1 MSYEVNLMPHIVTC
15 GKTDIGLKRGNNED
29 AFLDDP
35 EIGVCLVSDGMGGAA
50 AGELASQIFVETAL
64 DIFLNSGEV
73 TEEENMERVR
83 NAFVKANE
91 KILAHVKENQH
102 HRGMGCTG
110 ELIVFS
116 NGGFVIGHIG
126 DSRTYRLR
134 NGRLKQ
140 LTHDH
145 SLVQTQLDRGLITH
159 AEARRHPHRNI
170 IHKALGI
177 DDHLYPDILSGSTC
191 NGDLFLLCSDG
202 LTDMIEDEP
211 ILGILTSGITLS
223 RKADNLI
230 EAALEA
236 GGKDN
241 VTVLLSEVI

>member
-1 MSYEVNLMPHIVTC
+1 MSRIVTY
-15 GKTDIGLKRGNNED
+15 GKTDVGLKRGNNED
-29 AFLDDP
+29 AFSEDP

-50 AGELASQIFVETAL
+50 AGELASRIFVETAL
-64 DIFLNSGEV
+64 GIFSNSGEV

-83 NAFVKANE
+83 KAFVRANDQ
-91 KILAHVKENQH
+91 ILAHVKENLH

-110 ELIVFS
+110 ELLAFS

-134 NGRLKQ
+134 NGKLKQ

-145 SLVQTQLDRGLITH
+145 SLVQNQLDKGLITQ
-159 AEARRHPHRNI
+159 AEARKHPQRNV

-177 DDHLYPDILSGSTC
+177 DDHLYPDILNGSTC
-191 NGDLFLLCSDG
+191 PKDLFLLCSDG
-202 LTDMIEDEP
+202 LTDMIEDET
-211 ILGILTSGITLS
+211 ILQILNSEITIS

-230 EAALEA
+230 EAALDA

>member
-1 MSYEVNLMPHIVTC
+1 MPHIVTY

-50 AGELASQIFVETAL
+50 AGELASHIFVETAL
-64 DIFLNSGEV
+64 GIFSNSAEV

-83 NAFVKANE
+83 KAFVKANE
-91 KILAHVKENQH
+91 QILAHVKKNLH

-110 ELIVFS
+110 ELLAFS

-134 NGRLKQ
+134 NGKLKQ

-145 SLVQTQLDRGLITH
+145 SLVQNQLDKGMITQ
-159 AEARRHPHRNI
+159 AEARKHPHRNV

-191 NGDLFLLCSDG
+191 TKDLFLLCSDG
-202 LTDMIEDEP
+202 LTDMIEDEAISQ
-211 ILGILTSGITLS
+211 ILDSEITLS

-230 EAALEA
+230 EAALDA